1 MHADGPKK
9 MRLHAE
15 GPAVVTA
22 SQIITGP
29 DIEVMD
35 PDHVICTLDDGA
47 RLNME
52 LTLNLGKG
60 YVPATSKRPED
71 SPIGLIP
78 VDAPYT
84 PARKGSS
91 KVENKKGRA
100 PSRDIG
106 CKYV

>member
-47 RLNME
+47 RLNMQ
-52 LTLNLGKG
+52 LTVNLGKG
-60 YVPATSKRPED
+60 YVPATRNRPED
-71 SPIGLIP
+71 APSGLIP
-78 VDAPYT
+78 VEATDSPV
-84 PARKGSS
+84 RKSYY
-91 KVENKKGRA
+91 KAENTRA
-100 PSRDIG
+100 ATVRSAE
-106 CKYV
+106 